1 MDPFLFPKPF
11 WISGRILGMVA
22 EMKSNNF
29 GSMRMKTR
37 TNKFPNPQLA
47 CFSPTSQELFIQRCK
62 RIVESIEEKDL
73 WVDGKFM
80 SEKAMTDD
88 GMDACFC

>member
-1 MDPFLFPKPF
+1 
-11 WISGRILGMVA
+11 MVA

-37 TNKFPNPQLA
+37 TVKLPNPQLA
-47 CFSPTSQELFIQRCK
+47 CFSPTSQELFIQRYK

-73 WVDGKFM
+73 WVNGKFM